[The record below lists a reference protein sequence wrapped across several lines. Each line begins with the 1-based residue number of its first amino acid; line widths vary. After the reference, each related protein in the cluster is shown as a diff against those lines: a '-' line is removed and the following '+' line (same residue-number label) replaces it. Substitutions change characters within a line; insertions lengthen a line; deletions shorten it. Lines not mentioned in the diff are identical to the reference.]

1 MTDVAWNR
9 ITSTISNPGCPE
21 LSAYLAG
28 SFALELDDADHWRG
42 GNGIFWYD
50 FVPRSD
56 SSCCPAH
63 WPQVAHWE
71 KAHSPPDMEPQEI
84 LMSISFS
91 AVRVDDVAQSV
102 MSLLSELEQPVIVV
116 DRSTGQEAAISHEEI
131 ARADGYLPVIVVA
144 AEALWFDLT
153 GTGFGLDVRENPE
166 ATLGYTLNSIR
177 AGSWSVVMLCIIDLF
192 EALALQGETLCLND
206 LVELWGN
213 ARSRL
218 QTVPVVLQE
227 AS

>member
-56 SSCCPAH
+56 SSCCPAY
-63 WPQVAHWE
+63 WPPVAHWE

-102 MSLLSELEQPVIVV
+102 MSLVSELEQPVIVV

>member
-1 MTDVAWNR
+1 
-9 ITSTISNPGCPE
+9 
-21 LSAYLAG
+21 
-28 SFALELDDADHWRG
+28 
-42 GNGIFWYD
+42 
-50 FVPRSD
+50 
-56 SSCCPAH
+56 
-63 WPQVAHWE
+63 
-71 KAHSPPDMEPQEI
+71 
-84 LMSISFS
+84 MSISCS

-116 DRSTGQEAAISHEEI
+116 DRSTGQEAAVSYEEI

-192 EALALQGETLCLND
+192 EALALKGETLCLND

>member
-1 MTDVAWNR
+1 
-9 ITSTISNPGCPE
+9 
-21 LSAYLAG
+21 
-28 SFALELDDADHWRG
+28 
-42 GNGIFWYD
+42 
-50 FVPRSD
+50 
-56 SSCCPAH
+56 
-63 WPQVAHWE
+63 
-71 KAHSPPDMEPQEI
+71 
-84 LMSISFS
+84 MSISFS

-166 ATLGYTLNSIR
+166 ATLGYTLISIR